1 MSRRFNIIVTVVI
14 SAIFLGL
21 TSVFWQSYV
30 RFGEACKDFGLSA
43 AYYFCE
49 LFGIDYSFTPTV
61 TEYSDVLQ
69 WEILLPSDWAGFT
82 ASAKEY
88 FALLIGG
95 ENFAGYWAKVGDVML
110 VAAKVI
116 AVLLPCVIVLI
127 LVIYRMYRQ
136 GNTKHNQDTKP
147 LKIFKWLA
155 RWTYQPV
162 KRAVLSYRDYLSEH
176 KGIWVCWIILWVF
189 HLNLASI
196 VTGFFAYY
204 FYFVLSFDVGN
215 LYVQVCKL
223 FIDLQ
228 VIFRHFPWWSI
239 VTVCWLLFNR
249 WRKNIALNRLR
260 HFEARNCGFINELP
274 IVSMACGSMGKRKTT
289 LITDMVLSQE
299 VMFRQKA
306 LEILQNSD
314 MKFPYFPWIKFEDEL
329 RRCMEHGTV
338 YNLAS
343 VKTWVALKRQRFARH
358 RNIHWQIYS
367 YELERY
373 GDTFDDA
380 LKVNGLFE
388 VLETYAMAYFIY
400 VLESSLIVANYSIR
414 TDNRMLDNGNFPLW
428 LVDFFP
434 KNRRLESRHAHILDF
449 DVLRLGKKVL
459 ENNPRA
465 GSFEFGVVAITEIGK
480 ERGNNL
486 ELREI
491 KKGSED
497 TNQKND
503 LFNSWLKMCRHSA
516 TVDNFPFIKVFTDE
530 QRPESWGADARDLA
544 DIINIASCGEL
555 RLALPFYTIEEM
567 ISEWAFNRFMRLYE
581 DFRFRRG
588 DNTLLVHILK
598 NFVAWF
604 WRRNLR
610 IYNRFG
616 YSVLKIEKERGT
628 MDGKTENKK
637 YYLMNA
643 KIYAKRFS
651 TDCFSD
657 YFNELA
663 RRSHVGLMDY
673 LEYATEKAS
682 VAELRAQNSYFINLL
697 YGGNPLKNVRS
708 IRMAVITSPFAPQR
722 GAAECAGSRLPKN
735 RSSSRRYVRSRHRR

>member
-1 MSRRFNIIVTVVI
+1 MNRRRTSNICLTVVI
-14 SAIFLGL
+14 TAVFILLGAF
-21 TSVFWQSYV
+21 VFGDSYL
-30 RFGEACKDFGLSA
+30 RFGETAKDFGLSVG
-43 AYYFCE
+43 YYLCT
-49 LFGIDYSFTPTV
+49 LFGLDHDIVPSV
-61 TEYSDVLQ
+61 TEYSSVMD
-69 WEILLPSDWAGFT
+69 WDILLPSDFEGFT
-82 ASAKEY
+82 SQAKS
-88 FALLIGG
+88 FFSLLVDE
-95 ENFAGYWAKVGDVML
+95 ENFLGYWAKVGDVML
-110 VAAKVI
+110 VLLKVVAI
-116 AVLLPCVIVLI
+116 ILPCLLVLG
-127 LVIYRMYRQ
+127 LVIWRLYKS
-136 GNTKHNQDTKP
+136 GNTKHNKDTVP
-147 LKIFKWLA
+147 LKVFKSFSRCL
-155 RWTYQPV
+155 YQPL
-162 KRAVLSYRDYLSEH
+162 KRAVLSYRDFLTEH
-176 KGIWVCWIILWVF
+176 RAVWILWAVMWVF
-189 HLNLASI
+189 HLNAASI
-196 VTGFFAYY
+196 VTGFLAYY
-204 FYFVLSFDVGN
+204 FYFVLSFDVAN

-228 VIFRHFPWWSI
+228 VIFRYFPWWCI
-239 VTVCWLLFNR
+239 AFVCWLLFDR

-274 IVSMACGSMGKRKTT
+274 IVSMACGSMGKKKTT

-306 LEILQNSD
+306 LEILQQND
-314 MKFPYFPWIKFEDEL
+314 MKFPYFPWIAFEDEL

-343 VKTWVALKRQRFARH
+343 VKAWVALKRSRFLRH
-358 RNIHWQIYS
+358 RNAQTQLYG
-367 YELERY
+367 YDYARY
-373 GDTFDDA
+373 GTTFDDS
-380 LKVNGLFE
+380 LKISRLFE
-388 VLETYAMAYFIY
+388 VLETYAQAYFIY
-400 VLESSLIVANYSIR
+400 VLESSLIVANYSVR
-414 TDNRMLDNGNFPLW
+414 TDNLMADNGNFPMW
-428 LVDFFP
+428 ITDFFP
-434 KNRRLESRHAHILDF
+434 KRRRPQSRHAHILDF
-449 DVLRLGKKVL
+449 DVLRLGRKVL
-459 ENNPRA
+459 ENNPKA
-465 GSFEFGVVAITEIGK
+465 GSFEFGVVGITEIGK

-491 KKGSED
+491 KKGADD

-544 DIINIASCGEL
+544 DIINIASCGDM

-567 ISEWAFNRFMRLYE
+567 LSEWAFNRFLSLYY

-598 NFVAWF
+598 SVVAWL

-657 YFNELA
+657 YFNDMA
-663 RRSHVGLMDY
+663 KRSKTGLTDY
-673 LEYATEKAS
+673 IEYATEKAT
-682 VAELRAQNSYFINLL
+682 VDELKMQNSYFINSL
-697 YGGNPLKNVRS
+697 YGNAGN
-708 IRMAVITSPFAPQR
+708 
-722 GAAECAGSRLPKN
+722 GSA
-735 RSSSRRYVRSRHRR
+735 

>member
-1 MSRRFNIIVTVVI
+1 MSIRFNIAVTIVI

-21 TSVFWQSYV
+21 TVIFWQSYV
-30 RFGEACKDFGLSA
+30 RFWETCQDFGLSV

-49 LFGIDYSFTPTV
+49 LFGIDYFFTPTV
-61 TEYSDVLQ
+61 TVYSDVLK
-69 WEILLPSDWAGFT
+69 WDILLPSDWDGFT
-82 ASAKEY
+82 ASAKQY
-88 FALLIGG
+88 FSLLIDGD
-95 ENFAGYWAKVGDVML
+95 NFSAYWAKVGDVML
-110 VAAKVI
+110 VVAKVI
-116 AVLLPCVIVLI
+116 AVILPCVIVLI

-147 LKIFKWLA
+147 LQIFKWLA
-155 RWTYQPV
+155 ARTYQPI
-162 KRAVLSYRDYLSEH
+162 KRAILSYRKYLTEH
-176 KGIWVCWIILWVF
+176 KEVWVCWIILWVF
-189 HLNLASI
+189 HLNAASI
-196 VTGFFAYY
+196 VMGFLAYY

-239 VTVCWLLFNR
+239 VTVCWLLFNQ
-249 WRKNIALNRLR
+249 WRKKIALNRLR

-274 IVSMACGSMGKRKTT
+274 IVSMSCGSMGKRKTT

-306 LEILQNSD
+306 LEILQNND

-343 VKTWVALKRQRFARH
+343 VKTWVALKRSRFARH
-358 RNIHWQIYS
+358 RNIHWQIYG
-367 YELERY
+367 YELQRY
-373 GDTFDDA
+373 GGTFDDA

-400 VLESSLIVANYSIR
+400 VIQSSLIVANYSIR
-414 TDNRMLDNGNFPLW
+414 TDNALMDIGNFPLW
-428 LVDFFP
+428 LTDFFP
-434 KNRRLESRHAHILDF
+434 KRRRECSRHAHILDF

-486 ELREI
+486 ELKEV
-491 KKGSED
+491 KKGADD

-544 DIINIASCGEL
+544 DIINIASCGDM
-555 RLALPFYTIEEM
+555 RLALPLYTIEEM

-588 DNTLLVHILK
+588 DNTLLVYILK
-598 NFVAWF
+598 GVTAWL

-610 IYNRFG
+610 IYNRYG
-616 YSVLKIEKERGT
+616 YSILKIEKERGT

-657 YFNELA
+657 YFNDMA
-663 RRSHVGLMDY
+663 KKSKTGLMDY
-673 LEYATEKAS
+673 IEYVTEKAT
-682 VAELRAQNSYFINLL
+682 VDELKMQNSYFINSL
-697 YGGNPLKNVRS
+697 YGNAGN
-708 IRMAVITSPFAPQR
+708 
-722 GAAECAGSRLPKN
+722 GSA
-735 RSSSRRYVRSRHRR
+735 

>member
-1 MSRRFNIIVTVVI
+1 MSRRFHISVTVII
-14 SAIFLGL
+14 SLIFLAL
-21 TSVFWQSYV
+21 TAVFWQSYA
-30 RFGEACKDFGLSA
+30 RFWESCKDFGLSV
-43 AYYFCE
+43 AYYVCE

-61 TEYSDVLQ
+61 TEYSSVLQ
-69 WEILLPSDWAGFT
+69 WEILLPADFDTFS
-82 ASAKEY
+82 ASAGNY
-88 FALLIGG
+88 FSLLIDG
-95 ENFAGYWAKVGDVML
+95 ENFAGYWVKVGDIML
-110 VAAKVI
+110 VVAKVI
-116 AVLLPCVIVLI
+116 AVALPCVIALMF
-127 LVIYRMYRQ
+127 VICRMYKQ
-136 GNTKHNQDTKP
+136 GNIKHNQDTMS
-147 LKIFKWLA
+147 LRIFKA
-155 RWTYQPV
+155 VSHYTYQPI
-162 KRAVLSYRDYLSEH
+162 KRAILSYICFLREH
-176 KGIWVCWIILWVF
+176 KAIWVCWIILWVF

-204 FYFVLSFDVGN
+204 FYFVLSFDVAN

-239 VTVCWLLFNR
+239 ITVTWLLFNR

-260 HFEARNCGFINELP
+260 HFEACNCGFINELP
-274 IVSMACGSMGKRKTT
+274 IVSMSCGSMGKKKTT

-306 LEILQNSD
+306 LSILQESD
-314 MKFPYFPWIKFEDEL
+314 MKFPYFPWISFEDEL
-329 RRCMEHGTV
+329 RSCMAHGTV

-343 VKTWVALKRQRFARH
+343 VKTWVALKRSRFARH
-358 RNIHWQIYS
+358 HNVDWQIYG
-367 YELERY
+367 YELQKY
-373 GDTFDDA
+373 GGIFDDA
-380 LKVNGLFE
+380 LKVNGLFD
-388 VLETYAMAYFIY
+388 VLETYAQAYFIY
-400 VLESSLIVANYSIR
+400 VMQSSLIVANYSIR
-414 TDNRMLDNGNFPLW
+414 TDNEQIDGGNFPLW
-428 LVDFFP
+428 LTDFFP
-434 KNRRLESRHAHILDF
+434 KNRRTESRHAHILDF

-459 ENNPRA
+459 ENNPLA

-486 ELREI
+486 ELKEV
-491 KKGSED
+491 KKGTD
-497 TNQKND
+497 AANQKND

-530 QRPESWGADARDLA
+530 QRPESWGADARDLC
-544 DIINIASCGEL
+544 DVIHIVSSGDM
-555 RLALPFYTIEEM
+555 RLAMPFYTIEEM
-567 ISEWAFNRFMRLYE
+567 LSEWAFNRFMRLYE

-598 NFVAWF
+598 SITAWL

-616 YSVLKIEKERGT
+616 YSILKIEKERGT

-643 KIYAKRFS
+643 KIYANRFS

-657 YFNELA
+657 YFNDLA
-663 RRSHVGLMDY
+663 RRSHAGLADY

-682 VAELRAQNSYFINLL
+682 VSELRAQNSYFINLL
-697 YGGNPLKNVRS
+697 YGGKS
-708 IRMAVITSPFAPQR
+708 
-722 GAAECAGSRLPKN
+722 
-735 RSSSRRYVRSRHRR
+735 

>member
-1 MSRRFNIIVTVVI
+1 MNRRFSIAVTVVI

-21 TSVFWQSYV
+21 TIVFWQSYV
-30 RFGEACKDFGLSA
+30 RFGEACRDFGLSA

-61 TEYSDVLQ
+61 TEYSNVMQ
-69 WEILLPSDWAGFT
+69 WEILLPDDWDGFT
-82 ASAKEY
+82 VSAKQY
-88 FALLIGG
+88 FALLIDG
-95 ENFAGYWAKVGDVML
+95 ENFASYWSAVGDVML

-116 AVLLPCVIVLI
+116 AILLPCVIVLI
-127 LVIYRMYRQ
+127 LIIYRMYRQ
-136 GNTKHNQDTKP
+136 GNTKHNHDTKP

-155 RWTYQPV
+155 ARTYQPI
-162 KRAVLSYRDYLSEH
+162 KRAVLSYRDFLRQNPA
-176 KGIWVCWIILWVF
+176 IWICWIILWVF
-189 HLNLASI
+189 HLNAAS
-196 VTGFFAYY
+196 VVMGFFAYY

-249 WRKNIALNRLR
+249 WRKRIALNRLR

-274 IVSMACGSMGKRKTT
+274 IVSMSCGSMGRKKTT

-306 LEILQNSD
+306 RSILQQND

-329 RRCMEHGTV
+329 RACMEHSTV

-343 VKTWVALKRQRFARH
+343 VKTWMALKRSRFIKHHNAK
-358 RNIHWQIYS
+358 WQLYG
-367 YELERY
+367 YDCKRY
-373 GDTFDDA
+373 GTDFDDA
-380 LKVNGLFE
+380 LKVNGLFD
-388 VLETYAMAYFIY
+388 VLETYAQAYFIY
-400 VLESSLIVANYSIR
+400 IIQSSLIVANYSIR

-428 LVDFFP
+428 LTDFFP
-434 KNRRLESRHAHILDF
+434 KRRRECSRHAHILDF

-459 ENNPRA
+459 ENNPKA

-486 ELREI
+486 ELKEV
-491 KKGSED
+491 KKGTEEA
-497 TNQKND
+497 NQKND

-530 QRPESWGADARDLA
+530 QRPESWGADARDLC
-544 DIINIASCGEL
+544 DILYINSCGDM
-555 RLALPFYTIEEM
+555 RLSLPFYTIEEM

-598 NFVAWF
+598 SVTAWL

-616 YSVLKIEKERGT
+616 YSILKIEKERGT
-628 MDGKTENKK
+628 LDGKTENKK

-657 YFNELA
+657 YFNDMASRSGKGLA
-663 RRSHVGLMDY
+663 DY

-682 VAELRAQNSYFINLL
+682 VEELKAQNSYFINAL
-697 YGGNPLKNVRS
+697 YGNNTP
-708 IRMAVITSPFAPQR
+708 
-722 GAAECAGSRLPKN
+722 
-735 RSSSRRYVRSRHRR
+735 

>member
-21 TSVFWQSYV
+21 TAVFWQSYV
-30 RFGEACKDFGLSA
+30 RLGEACKDFGLSA
-43 AYYFCE
+43 AYYVCE

-61 TEYSDVLQ
+61 TEYSGVLQ

-88 FALLIGG
+88 FTLLIDG

-116 AVLLPCVIVLI
+116 AVILPCVIVLI

-147 LKIFKWLA
+147 LKAFKRITA
-155 RWTYQPV
+155 RTYQPI
-162 KRAVLSYRDYLSEH
+162 KRAVLCYREYLSEH
-176 KGIWVCWIILWVF
+176 RGIWICWIVLWLF
-189 HLNLASI
+189 HLNLASV

-204 FYFVLSFDVGN
+204 FYFVLNFDVGN

-239 VTVCWLLFNR
+239 ATVAWLIFNR
-249 WRKNIALNRLR
+249 WRKKIALNRLR
-260 HFEARNCGFINELP
+260 HYEARNCGFINELP

-306 LEILQNSD
+306 LEILQNND
-314 MKFPYFPWIKFEDEL
+314 MKFPYFPWIAFEDEL
-329 RRCMEHGTV
+329 RRCMEYGTV

-343 VKTWVALKRQRFARH
+343 VKTWVALKRTRFARH
-358 RNIHWQIYS
+358 RNAQTQLYG
-367 YELERY
+367 YDCARY
-373 GDTFDDA
+373 GTTFDDS
-380 LKVNGLFE
+380 LKISRLFE
-388 VLETYAMAYFIY
+388 VLETYAQAYFIY

-414 TDNRMLDNGNFPLW
+414 TDNQMLDNGNFPLW
-428 LVDFFP
+428 LTDFFP
-434 KNRRLESRHAHILDF
+434 KNRRTESRHAHILDF
-449 DVLRLGKKVL
+449 DVLRLGRRVL
-459 ENNPRA
+459 ENNPSA

-486 ELREI
+486 ELKEV
-491 KKGSED
+491 KKGAED

-567 ISEWAFNRFMRLYE
+567 ISEWTFNRFMRLYE
-581 DFRFRRG
+581 DFRFRCG

-598 NFVAWF
+598 SVTAWL
-604 WRRNLR
+604 WRRDLR
-610 IYNRFG
+610 MHNKYG
-616 YSVLKIEKERGT
+616 YCILKIEKERGT

-657 YFNELA
+657 YFNDMA
-663 RRSHVGLMDY
+663 KKSKTGLTDY
-673 LEYATEKAS
+673 IEYVTEKAT
-682 VAELRAQNSYFINLL
+682 VDELKQQHSYFIETL
-697 YGGNPLKNVRS
+697 YGG
-708 IRMAVITSPFAPQR
+708 
-722 GAAECAGSRLPKN
+722 
-735 RSSSRRYVRSRHRR
+735 H